1 MKLKQKNGILLAGIS
16 CALLVLAT
24 VLISQAARYAENTES
39 THYQQSATEIASE
52 VEKFISERSNDARVL
67 SVNLNGIEPVNQ
79 ERFSAQLTDKFNTY
93 IDSYRIYQNMVLFS
107 QEGRVLA
114 ENTKSFSGE
123 DVKPILGD
131 PMTLSTRT
139 WFKDALDKRS
149 VSVSQVQ
156 GKDIY
161 FSVLDKHKKV
171 LVFSSTITDSQGNAS
186 AVLAAV
192 VDVSN
197 IQQIIN
203 RHYHHLSGLPPESYT
218 TSTTTVQGKHVYVV
232 ADERF
237 DLKSRF
243 ARRSIADAVTNIRE
257 TDSTSGF
264 VVQDD
269 YLVSWAHIKSY
280 ETSPRVVLLFTPT
293 NYVFESITTGK
304 LYALILAFG
313 LVLTLCFAGFY
324 FIARIGSPLQ
334 KIDGVISSLSKNDL
348 DVELPEYKET
358 DEISHIIDSLK
369 IYKEQLI
376 ERGELFERI
385 QTQKNQLDV
394 QFQAIES
401 ANACILVLDARD
413 KNKPVLYANSAMLTL
428 AKMTEDEIKGL
439 QVKDLYDGD
448 LNLIQVEEIVQALDG
463 LSSLETSVCFKGQE
477 DELLFFNLFLSPVYS
492 DTNEITSYILVHNDV
507 TDLRKVEAEILD
519 TNQKLESLVEKTTTQ
534 LEGSES
540 QMNLIFQSAIDGM
553 LLVDSEEKIIDINHS
568 AERMFGWK
576 KMDIV
581 GSLFESLIS
590 EQFNIGNINYLK
602 DGNHAKGGTIS
613 ERLREAIGVTKSGSF
628 IPLDILV
635 TQMSLDGE
643 TLYFVT
649 FRDIS
654 DRKHT
659 ESELKYSKR
668 SLQETIRRLNLTT
681 EAGEI
686 GIWNWNFIT
695 GGLEWD
701 DRMYRMYKKDPD
713 SSENT
718 YETWRSCVL
727 EEDVE
732 QAEVTLMEAKNSLT
746 RFFAEFRIRWPN
758 GEIRWIKASA
768 DVIFDENSGVAI
780 GMGGV
785 NLDVT
790 EEKNSQELLRR
801 ESAAANAANEAKSL
815 FLANMSHEIRTPMNG
830 VVGMIDLLNDTNL
843 SFDQQSMT
851 TTIKDSSLHLLS
863 IINDIL
869 DFSKIEAN
877 QMSVEHLPVPLQVT
891 VEKTADVL
899 WLQASQNNT
908 TIYIVYDPSIPNLIM
923 SDGVRLGQVLF
934 NVLGN
939 AVKFSKGDEKS
950 RGEIWLKAQL
960 EQDNNENENENES
973 NSKIAVT
980 IEDNGI
986 GMSEEQLENLFSSF
1000 TQGDASTTRLY
1011 GGTGLGLS
1019 ISHSLVEM
1027 MGGSISVESQ
1037 QWVGTTF
1044 RVELPCDDAS
1054 VVEVDCQDQCI
1065 DGANV
1070 VTVISDESLDKSVR
1084 QNLELQRCKVLSL
1097 NSVEKLKLLISSD
1110 DTFDVIILGSE
1121 FSHNEMANLTN
1132 QVNLG
1137 HTRIIL
1143 LTNEPAVKIKG
1154 HTDGHVTLGVCPLKP
1169 SELVEAMLLVLGRKT
1184 QTIEASNNVYSSIE
1198 DNFDDNIRWKILV
1211 AEDQPTNRD
1220 VIERQLSKLG
1230 YQCLMAE
1237 NGAKALE
1244 LWKQQSFDLVL
1255 TDCHMPVM
1263 DGFELTRAIRE
1274 LEQCSNE
1281 KQAIPIVALTANA
1294 LLGAADACIEA
1305 GMDDYLSKPIE
1316 LQKLKVALNHW
1327 LNDDTPSGDIEPN
1340 HQTPMLENTSELT
1353 SHSALTSGLESTSQ
1367 WVFSQDHDDTKAEPM
1382 TAEVPIDCE
1391 RLSEILGTDE
1401 EEVLYPLLEGYWDS
1415 IQDDLASLMS
1425 SFENKEREEIQ
1436 GIAHAAKGAAKS
1448 AGADP
1453 LGDTFKVIQDEALE
1467 AEWDELHNYLNQA
1480 IQRIKEIEN
1489 WLTERGIISKG
1500 AA

>member
-1 MKLKQKNGILLAGIS
+1 MKLKRKNGILLAVIS
-16 CALLVLAT
+16 SALLVVAM
-24 VLISQAARYAENTES
+24 VLISQAARYAENVES
-39 THYQQSATEIASE
+39 AYYQKSVEEIGDE
-52 VEKFISERSNDARVL
+52 VEKFILERTKDVRVL
-67 SVNLNGIEPVNQ
+67 RESTQVLEQTSKTSFVD
-79 ERFSAQLTDKFNTY
+79 SLTDKFNLY
-93 IDSYRIYQNMVLFS
+93 IDSYRVYQNMVLFS
-107 QEGRVLA
+107 PDGNVLV
-114 ENTKSFSGE
+114 ENTQSYDGD

-131 PMTLSTRT
+131 PMTLSTRP
-139 WFKDALDKRS
+139 WFKDTLKTER
-149 VSVSQVQ
+149 VSISQVF

-171 LVFSSTITDSQGNAS
+171 LVLSSPIFDEKDNVS
-186 AVLAAV
+186 AVLAVV
-192 VDVSN
+192 VDISN
-197 IQQIIN
+197 IKNIISG
-203 RHYHHLSGLPPESYT
+203 HFSHLAALSTHRYSTYAT
-218 TSTTTVQGKHVYVV
+218 TEQGNHVYVV
-232 ADERF
+232 ASENF
-237 DLKSRF
+237 DIKSNFSRTTV
-243 ARRSIADAVTNIRE
+243 AETLTHIRE
-257 TDSTSGF
+257 TNGANSFTIQG
-264 VVQDD
+264 D
-269 YLVSWAHIKSY
+269 YLVSWAQIVSN
-280 ETSPRVVLLFTPT
+280 ENAPRIILFFIPTSD
-293 NYVFESITTGK
+293 VFKNITLGK
-304 LYALILAFG
+304 WYAMAMAFG
-313 LVLTLCFAGFY
+313 LVLTLCFAGFH
-324 FIARIGSPLQ
+324 FISRIGSPLQ
-334 KIDGVISSLSKNDL
+334 KIEGVIASLSKNDL
-348 DVELPEYKET
+348 DVDLPEYKEL
-358 DEISHIIDSLK
+358 DEISGIIDSLK
-369 IYKEQLI
+369 IYKNQLI
-376 ERGELFERI
+376 ERGELFERV
-385 QTQKNQLDV
+385 QTQKEQLDV

-401 ANACILVLDARD
+401 ANACILVLAAKKDNA
-413 KNKPVLYANSAMLTL
+413 VLYANKAMLSL
-428 AKMTEDEIKGL
+428 VNKAEDEIKGMR
-439 QVKDLYDGD
+439 VRDLYDSE
-448 LNLIQVEEIVQALDG
+448 LNLIQVEEIIQALDSE
-463 LSSLETSVCFKGQE
+463 LSLETSVCFKGH
-477 DELLFFNLFLSPVYS
+477 DDGLMFFNLFLSPVYS
-492 DTNEITSYILVHNDV
+492 DSKEIASYILVHNDV
-507 TDLRKVEAEILD
+507 SDLRRVEAEILD
-519 TNQKLESLVEKTTTQ
+519 TNFKLEEMVEKTTMQ

-540 QMNLIFQSAIDGM
+540 QMNLIFQSALDGM
-553 LLVDSEEKIIDINHS
+553 LLVGSDEKIMDINLS

-576 KMDIV
+576 KIDIV

-590 EQFNIGNINYLK
+590 EKFNIGNINYLK
-602 DGNHAKGGTIS
+602 DSNEGKEGTIS
-613 ERLREAIGVTKSGSF
+613 ERLREAIGVTKTGNF

-635 TQMSLDGE
+635 TQMSLDDE

-701 DRMYRMYKKDPD
+701 DRMYRMYQKDPD
-713 SSENT
+713 TCDNT
-718 YETWRSCVL
+718 YDTWRTCVL

-732 QAEVTLMEAKNSLT
+732 QAEVALMEAKNSLT

-801 ESAAANAANEAKSL
+801 ESEAANAANGAKSL

-830 VVGMIDLLNDTNL
+830 VVGMIDLLNDTDL

-899 WLQASQNNT
+899 WLQANQNNAA
-908 TIYIVYDPSIPNLIM
+908 IYIVYDPNIPNLIL

-960 EQDNNENENENES
+960 ESNES
-973 NSKIAVT
+973 NADKKGTNKIAVT
-980 IEDNGI
+980 IQDNGI
-986 GMSEEQLENLFSSF
+986 GMSAEQLENLFKSF

-1027 MGGSISVESQ
+1027 MGGTISVESQ

-1054 VVEVDCQDQCI
+1054 VLDAECEDRCLENMNI
-1065 DGANV
+1065 
-1070 VTVISDESLDKSVR
+1070 VTVIGEESLQTAVKE
-1084 QNLELQRCKVLSL
+1084 NLELQQCKVLSL
-1097 NSVEKLKLLISSD
+1097 NSLEKLKLLMAND
-1110 DTFDVIILGSE
+1110 DSFDVVILGSE
-1121 FSHNEMANLTN
+1121 FSHEEMKAITKVVELRS
-1132 QVNLG
+1132 
-1137 HTRIIL
+1137 TRIIL
-1143 LTNEPAVKIKG
+1143 LANEPAVKLKG
-1154 HTDGHVTLGVCPLKP
+1154 LPGGNVALGVCPLKP
-1169 SELVEAMLLVLGRKT
+1169 SELVDAVLQANGRKHNSNE
-1184 QTIEASNNVYSSIE
+1184 IENQEYNALE

-1237 NGAKALE
+1237 NGSTALE
-1244 LWKQQSFDLVL
+1244 LWKKQSFDLVL

-1263 DGFELTRAIRE
+1263 DGFELTRAIRDIE
-1274 LEQCSNE
+1274 KEQ
-1281 KQAIPIVALTANA
+1281 QASHPVPIVALTANA
-1294 LLGAADACIEA
+1294 LLGAADSCIEA

-1316 LQKLKVALNHW
+1316 LQKLKTALNLW
-1327 LNDDTPSGDIEPN
+1327 LNDDTVSR
-1340 HQTPMLENTSELT
+1340 EN
-1353 SHSALTSGLESTSQ
+1353 SALLNHTNTDLTEAVSDLTVELNTTLDIDQSRL
-1367 WVFSQDHDDTKAEPM
+1367 
-1382 TAEVPIDCE
+1382 PIDCE

-1401 EEVLYPLLEGYWDS
+1401 EEILYPLLEGYWES
-1415 IQDDLASLMS
+1415 IQDDLASLTT
-1425 SFENKEREEIQ
+1425 SFQSKDREQIQ

-1453 LGDTFKVIQDEALE
+1453 LGDTFKIIQDEALE
-1467 AEWDELHNYLNQA
+1467 ADWEELNNHLNQA
-1480 IQRIKEIEN
+1480 ITRIEEIEQ
-1489 WLTERGIISKG
+1489 WLIERAIISKG